1 MDEEDEDIDF
11 SEELEEGLVP
21 AIKRWY
27 SDNELRIVIVEG
39 YQGVG
44 KSLYA
49 LLTASEIYKTWN
61 WEILRKSFAYDPE
74 ELLRTIRRKRERSP
88 LLIWD
93 DAGNWL
99 NNQDYKNRWV
109 KETAKYFQ
117 VARTDFSCIMLT
129 TVDAE
134 DIVKSIRTMNNRILV
149 QILRNSSKKEP
160 DRRKARIY
168 TRWKSPDKKRQG
180 EENKIEEE
188 FYFHHCDWNCYK
200 QYEAYRKSFAKKAT
214 NKMLKYMDQAGK

>member
-1 MDEEDEDIDF
+1 MMDEEDDIDF
-11 SEELEEGLVP
+11 SEELEDGIVP
-21 AIKRWY
+21 AIQNWY
-27 SDNELRIVIVEG
+27 TANELRIIIVEG

-49 LLTASEIYKTWN
+49 LLIASEIYKTWN
-61 WEILRKSFAYDPE
+61 WDILRKYFAYDPE
-74 ELLRTIRRKRERSP
+74 ELLRKIRYKRVRSP

-93 DAGNWL
+93 DSGNWL

-117 VARTDFSCIMLT
+117 VARTQWGCIILT

-149 QILRNSSKKEP
+149 QIMKNSDKTHP
-160 DRRKARIY
+160 DRRLARIF
-168 TRWKSPDKKRQG
+168 TRWKSPDKTRQG
-180 EENKIEEE
+180 EANKIDET
-188 FYFHHCDWNCYK
+188 FYLHNCDWECYK
-200 QYEAYRKSFAKKAT
+200 EYEKYRKGFAFQAT
-214 NKMLKYMDQAGK
+214 NKMLKYMDQS